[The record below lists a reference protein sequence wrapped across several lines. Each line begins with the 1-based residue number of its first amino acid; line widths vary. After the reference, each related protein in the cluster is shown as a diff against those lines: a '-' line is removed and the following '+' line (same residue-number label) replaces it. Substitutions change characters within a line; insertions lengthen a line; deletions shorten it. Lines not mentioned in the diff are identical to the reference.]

1 MLLTIPVEDLLASQ
15 LDIKLGHADGR
26 LSCKLKP
33 NSSNYNS
40 LAPKSCAS
48 LILNLESVQGDNG
61 YTLSLYASPDESV
74 RLPPPT
80 PSDPPLAPPADCNM
94 HEVDF
99 SQSMPAMD
107 IDNNFMSFLLSDAS
121 PPPDYFSDNSYAP
134 SPASVSSGYSL
145 FDKPEINGDLD
156 QPFDFDFAS
165 SCMSAG
171 NGDFDTHQFSRLMG
185 IASNDSQPYTS
196 SSPPSDPGPSRLA
209 SPSPAPVPDV
219 PNAST
224 SASAS
229 PSASSPSSTHT
240 NFITAASPV
249 PEPPTAGE
257 NRSGKTGR
265 RAQYPCLHPTCE
277 RVLTSPYTRQVHM
290 GTHKTKVRKGFPCT
304 LGCGE
309 AFTRQH
315 DRQRHEVALHGKKCK
330 HVCTRCRRFF
340 SSAKMLDR
348 HVCRGH
354 RQGAIQWPLG
364 DEEVPDVI
372 PVLESP

>member
-1 MLLTIPVEDLLASQ
+1 
-15 LDIKLGHADGR
+15 
-26 LSCKLKP
+26 
-33 NSSNYNS
+33 
-40 LAPKSCAS
+40 
-48 LILNLESVQGDNG
+48 
-61 YTLSLYASPDESV
+61 
-74 RLPPPT
+74 
-80 PSDPPLAPPADCNM
+80 
-94 HEVDF
+94 
-99 SQSMPAMD
+99 MD
-107 IDNNFMSFLLSDAS
+107 I
-121 PPPDYFSDNSYAP
+121 
-134 SPASVSSGYSL
+134 V
-145 FDKPEINGDLD
+145 
-156 QPFDFDFAS
+156 
-165 SCMSAG
+165 
-171 NGDFDTHQFSRLMG
+171 
-185 IASNDSQPYTS
+185 SNDSQPYTS

-209 SPSPAPVPDV
+209 SPSPAPAPDT

-224 SASAS
+224 SASVS

-249 PEPPTAGE
+249 PELPTAGE

-290 GTHKTKVRKGFPCT
+290 GTHRTKVRKAFPCT

-330 HVCTRCRRFF
+330 HVCARCRRFF

-364 DEEVPDVI
+364 DEEVPDGI